1 MDMGW
6 QILFA
11 VMLIILFLLLF
22 AGEWI
27 AFTLMLAGA
36 AGLVFIG
43 RGYVLNSVGQM
54 AWNTVCSFDM
64 TAIPLFILMGE
75 LMVHGGLSKGF
86 YRSAAMWLRRL
97 PGGLLQTNIISCAI
111 FAAISGSSP
120 ATAAA
125 IGSVSYPE
133 LEEKG
138 YNRQMIVG
146 SLAGGGA
153 LGVLIPPSINMLIY
167 ASISECSVT
176 QLFIA
181 GVIPGI
187 LCALCFM
194 GYIGVKSIIH
204 QEYAPKETTTYTLK
218 EKLRSSGG
226 LFSFIFLIVVVLGS
240 IYSGWATTTEAA
252 ALGACVAFI
261 MSAAGGNLTLKNLKE
276 ALLSSVRLSSMIL
289 AIIFGAKVLS
299 YFIAFSGISK
309 GVTGWI
315 VSLNPS
321 IGILFVCIILM
332 YLVLGCI
339 LEGTSMIYLTIP
351 ILLPILKALNIDLI
365 WFGVILTLLTEIG
378 MITPPVG
385 INLYVIHSIAGKKCS
400 FGDVIK
406 GSLPYCAMYLIVT
419 VAIICI
425 PALALW
431 LPGTM

>member
-1 MDMGW
+1 MEW
-6 QILFA
+6 KILFII
-11 VMLIILFLLLF
+11 MLIILFFLLF
-22 AGEWI
+22 IGEWI
-27 AFTLMLAGA
+27 AFTLMLAGT
-36 AGLVFIG
+36 AGIIIIDKAYALSSI
-43 RGYVLNSVGQM
+43 GQM

-75 LMVHGGLSKGF
+75 LMVQGGLSKGF
-86 YRSAAMWLRRL
+86 YRSASMWLRRL

-133 LEEKG
+133 LEQKG

-167 ASISECSVT
+167 ASIAECSVT
-176 QLFIA
+176 KLFIA
-181 GVIPGI
+181 GVIPGL

-194 GYIGVKSIIH
+194 GYIGIKSLLKPDF
-204 QEYAPKETTTYTLK
+204 APKEKTKYTLK
-218 EKLRSSGG
+218 DKLKASGG
-226 LFSFIFLIVVVLGS
+226 LFSFVFLIVIVLGS

-252 ALGACVAFI
+252 ALGAFAAFI
-261 MSAAGGNLTLKNLKE
+261 MTIITHNLTLE
-276 ALLSSVRLSSMIL
+276 ALKRALMSSVRLSSMIL

-309 GVTGWI
+309 GATNWI

-321 IGILFVCIILM
+321 IATLFICIIVM
-332 YLVLGCI
+332 YLILGCI

-351 ILLPILKALNIDLI
+351 ILLPILIALNIDLI

-385 INLYVIHSIAGKKCS
+385 INLYVIHSIAGKECS

-406 GSLPYCAMYLIVT
+406 GSVPYCFMYLFVT
-419 VAIICI
+419 VAVICI

-431 LPGTM
+431 LPGSM

>member
-1 MDMGW
+1 MNIDW
-6 QILFA
+6 QILFIL
-11 VMLIILFLLLF
+11 MLIILFALLF

-27 AFTLMLAGA
+27 AFTLMLVGT
-36 AGLVFIG
+36 IG
-43 RGYVLNSVGQM
+43 ILIIGKSYVLNSIGQM

-97 PGGLLQTNIISCAI
+97 PGGLLQTNIVSCAI

-138 YNRQMIVG
+138 YDRQMIVG

-167 ASISECSVT
+167 ASIAECSVT
-176 QLFIA
+176 KLFVA
-181 GVIPGI
+181 GIVPGG

-194 GYIGVKSIIH
+194 CYIGIRSVLH
-204 QEYAPKETTTYTLK
+204 PELAPRETERYTFK
-218 EKLRSSGG
+218 EKIKESGG
-226 LFSFIFLIVVVLGS
+226 LFSFIFLIFIVLGS
-240 IYSGWATTTEAA
+240 IYTGWATTTEAA
-252 ALGACVAFI
+252 ALGAFVAFL
-261 MSAAGGNLTLKNLKE
+261 MTVVTRNLTLDALKE
-276 ALLSSVRLSSMIL
+276 SLLASVRLSSMIL

-299 YFIAFSGISK
+299 YFIALSGISK
-309 GVTGWI
+309 GVTNWI

-321 IGILFVCIILM
+321 IVLLFACIIVM

-351 ILLPILKALNIDLI
+351 VLLPILVALNIDLI

-385 INLYVIHSIAGKKCS
+385 INLYVIHSIADKNCS
-400 FGDVIK
+400 FSDVIK
-406 GSLPYCAMYLIVT
+406 GALPYCAMYLFVT
-419 VAIICI
+419 IAIIAI